1 MIEKDCNNCEDKLC
15 RACDKPFIDRRSYEE
30 EDFRFFEHIVCLFIA
45 MGLVCAIWAA
55 IWYLW
60 TK

>member
-1 MIEKDCNNCEDKLC
+1 MNKDCNSCEDKKC
-15 RACDKPFIDRRSYEE
+15 RACDKPFIDRSRYEE

-45 MGLVCAIWAA
+45 AGIVCAIWAV
-55 IWYLW
+55 IWHLW